1 MLTDAFA
8 QGAAGA
14 APANPGMSTLLMLL
28 QFLPIFV
35 IFYFLFVHPQRK
47 RQKEAEKMIQALKKG
62 DRVLT
67 TGGIFGTVVGI
78 DEQKAVLRI
87 SEQST
92 VEFSKSAIVQ
102 KIADEAK

>member
-1 MLTDAFA
+1 MVTDAFA
-8 QGAAGA
+8 QAAGGPA
-14 APANPGMSTLLMLL
+14 ANPGMSTLLMLL

-47 RQKEAEKMIQALKKG
+47 RQKEMEKMIKALKKG

-67 TGGIFGTVVGI
+67 SGGIFATVVGI
-78 DEQKAVLRI
+78 DDTKAVLRI
-87 SEQST
+87 SEQTT

-102 KIADEAK
+102 VLAAEAK